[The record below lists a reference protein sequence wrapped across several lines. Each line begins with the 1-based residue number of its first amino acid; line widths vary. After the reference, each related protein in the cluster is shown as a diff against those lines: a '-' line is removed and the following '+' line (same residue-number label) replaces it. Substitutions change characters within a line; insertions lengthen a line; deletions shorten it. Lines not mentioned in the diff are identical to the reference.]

1 MPRQGGE
8 KRVTFTT
15 YILQNIQNQRYYIGS
30 TNDLDR
36 RLSEHNRGQ
45 TRSTNRKGFWIVI
58 YTELFQNSLE
68 AHRRELK
75 TKSYKGGNAFKKLI
89 KRV

>member
-15 YILQNIQNQRYYIGS
+15 YILQNNFNKKFYIGS

-45 TRSTNRKGFWIVI
+45 TRSTNKKGIWIVI
-58 YTELFQNSLE
+58 YTEIFQNSLE
-68 AHRRELK
+68 AHRRELII
-75 TKSYKGGNAFKKLI
+75 KSYKGGNAFKKLI